1 MAITTIPNMTSN
13 LATVESNADAMVDD
27 ILNDPNAASNSATLL
42 KTQKYLAAFNTMV
55 LLDTNNTNAKTT
67 SARKIVGNIN

>member
-1 MAITTIPNMTSN
+1 MQIPNMTSN
-13 LATVESNADAMVDD
+13 LATVESNADSMVDD
-27 ILNDPNAASNSATLL
+27 ILNDPNAASNSALLL
-42 KTQKYLAAFNTMV
+42 KAQKYVAAFHTMV